1 MGKMSVE
8 EVWALLVYCG
18 DAVVPGGGQNDLH
31 VLAVEVVHRLP
42 RKVQTWLLSDTSHVF
57 IGGHGQRG
65 EFIELGFPPQEVE
78 DGFVKVR
85 LVFLSEQ
92 LMGTP
97 VEEATW
103 TIARQIG
110 HSWQD
115 YVGRSTAADV
125 DRLVKR
131 WGFAEPAGRADDR
144 QGERTPARPSQR
156 RQGGQLPSRSHFR
169 KKGTDP

>member
-1 MGKMSVE
+1 MGKMSIE
-8 EVWALLVYCG
+8 EVWGLLVYCG
-18 DAVVPGGGQNDLH
+18 DALVPGGGQNDLH

-92 LMGTP
+92 LMRIP

-115 YVGRSTAADV
+115 HLGRPAAAVV

-131 WGFAEPAGRADDR
+131 WGFAKPAGRAGDR
-144 QGERTPARPSQR
+144 ERDRTPARLRQPRQRGKTTPRSQ
-156 RQGGQLPSRSHFR
+156 LR
-169 KKGTDP
+169 KNGIDP